1 MKYEVKE
8 HLTYV
13 YSVVVEADN
22 EVEAKEKALE
32 LGEMSEKGK
41 NIDIYVS
48 NIEIK
53 EVNNDWL
60 CSNGQGKS
68 KR

>member
-1 MKYEVKE
+1 MMKYEVKE

-22 EVEAKEKALE
+22 EVEANEKALE
-32 LGEMSEKGK
+32 FGAMSERGK

-48 NIEIK
+48 NIDIK
-53 EVNNDWL
+53 KVNDE
-60 CSNGQGKS
+60 C
-68 KR
+68 

>member
-13 YSVVVEADN
+13 YSVIVEADN
-22 EVEAKEKALE
+22 KVEAKEKALE
-32 LGEMSEKGK
+32 LRKMSEKGK

-48 NIEIK
+48 NIDIK
-53 EVNNDWL
+53 KVNDE
-60 CSNGQGKS
+60 SI
-68 KR
+68 

>member
-1 MKYEVKE
+1 MMKYEVKE

-22 EVEAKEKALE
+22 EVEANEKALE
-32 LGEMSEKGK
+32 LGKMSEKGK

-48 NIEIK
+48 NIDIK
-53 EVNNDWL
+53 KVNDE
-60 CSNGQGKS
+60 C
-68 KR
+68 